1 MSQKTVRLTFFDANE
16 IVLELHFGE
25 GGDDSKIFVD
35 ELFSTY
41 LLYSRSLGLK
51 AELIHSDFGHK
62 IAKITGIGAAKAF
75 ENEPGKHCV
84 QRIPPTETKGR
95 KQTSMVVVGVLP
107 IPPDNAIKELPMG
120 ELDIT
125 TTKGKVKAGGQ
136 NQNKVESAVRIVHK
150 PTGVSVFICNERSQL
165 ANKQIALKIINA
177 KVNEQRLQ
185 ETNAEYGAIRKAQMG
200 DSGRGA
206 KRRTYNFMES
216 RIVDHVLEKKTGNV
230 KGFMKGNFSVLFDK

>member
-1 MSQKTVRLTFFDANE
+1 MSPTTVRLISFDANE
-16 IVLELHFGE
+16 IVLEIHFGE

-62 IAKITGIGAAKAF
+62 IAKITGPGAAIAF
-75 ENEPGKHCV
+75 QNEGGKHCV

-107 IPPDNAIKELPMG
+107 IKDEADDQVLRDCDLEV
-120 ELDIT
+120 T
-125 TTKGKVKAGGQ
+125 AQTGKQGAGGQ
-136 NQNKVESAVRIVHK
+136 NVNKVASAIRMKHT
-150 PTGVSVFICNERSQL
+150 PTGLSVFINGRDQQT
-165 ANKQIALKIINA
+165 NRRDALRILTA
-177 KVNEQRLQ
+177 KVNEKHRM
-185 ETNAEYGAIRKAQMG
+185 ETDAEYAAIRKAQMG
-200 DSGRGA
+200 DSGRSN

-216 RIVDHVLEKKTGNV
+216 RIVDHILEKKTGNI